1 MVYVDAVFSV
11 KIRKEVKEKM
21 EKYRDSVNWA
31 EEIRRYIEEI
41 LRKLEAQENFE
52 KILKELE
59 KARWGTP
66 KGFVV
71 SSVKEDRDS
80 S

>member
-1 MVYVDAVFSV
+1 MGTVFSV

-21 EKYRDSVNWA
+21 EKYRDRVNWA
-31 EEIRRYIEEI
+31 EEIRKYIEEI

-66 KGFVV
+66 KGFAV
-71 SSVKEDRDS
+71 SSVREDRDS

>member
-1 MVYVDAVFSV
+1 MDTVFSI

-21 EKYRDSVNWA
+21 KKYRDGVNLA
-31 EEIRRYIEEI
+31 EESCRYIEEI

-59 KARWGTP
+59 KLG
-66 KGFVV
+66 GV
-71 SSVKEDRDS
+71 SRNGLLLAL
-80 S
+80 